1 MVKLEMIEEIKSK
14 LSQVAE
20 AIAPY
25 TDAPLVLSA
34 GAALAV
40 YGIRDHYDDLD
51 LDVEPKA
58 YQVLLDAQVFPTF
71 PIPNLKDGIRVFEWA
86 DIHCRQGWVETVE
99 VEGVVVYTLDC
110 MLQQKLSLLYLPG
123 RCDAKKESDHRDILA
138 IRALIAQKAS

>member
-1 MVKLEMIEEIKSK
+1 MLNVDLVQSIKNKLAMVRES
-14 LSQVAE
+14 
-20 AIAPY
+20 IAPY
-25 TDAPLVLSA
+25 ADAPLVLSA

-51 LDVEPKA
+51 LDIEPKA

-99 VEGVVVYTLDC
+99 VEGVLVYTLDC

-123 RCDAKKESDHRDILA
+123 RSEAKKESDRRDILA
-138 IRALIAQKAS
+138 IRALIAQKAA